1 MMTQVAPGVDAI
13 TLRPDDDNSPHTYW
27 VRGAD
32 GGVLID
38 AGHGEDD
45 VSRHAIE
52 EIGRLRGGGPA
63 PHTLLIT
70 DRFDEHC
77 GGFPALRSAFPGMT
91 VHAGAG
97 DADAIEE
104 TAGAAL
110 DGRLVG
116 GETFAAAGDPPR
128 TVRAIATTGHTGG
141 SMCYLLEPDEVLFS
155 GDCVLAQGSTAVHLD
170 LGGDMGAYVRALH
183 TLADVRAGLLLS
195 FHGPPVTDPAAKL
208 AELIAHREARD
219 ESILECLREGVT
231 DLDAMR
237 ERLYGDAGLDEWRWG
252 AAREQ
257 IRGHLIK
264 LAAERRVVA
273 VDAAETYRLA

>member
-1 MMTQVAPGVDAI
+1 MPEIAPGVDAI

-45 VSRHAIE
+45 VSQRVIE
-52 EIGRLRGGGPA
+52 EIEMLRGDGPV
-63 PHTLLIT
+63 PHTMLIT

-77 GGFPALRSAFPGMT
+77 GGFPALRAAFPGMT

-110 DGRLVG
+110 DGRLGG
-116 GETFAAAGDPPR
+116 GETFVAAGDPSR
-128 TVRAIATTGHTGG
+128 TVRGIATTGHTGG
-141 SMCYLLEPDEVLFS
+141 SMCYSLEPDGVLFS
-155 GDCVLAQGSTAVHLD
+155 GDCVLSQGSTAVHLD
-170 LGGDMGAYVRALH
+170 LGGDMGAYVAALR
-183 TLADVRAGLLLS
+183 TLAGLDARLLLS

-208 AELIAHREARD
+208 AELIAHRDARD

-237 ERLYGDAGLDEWRWG
+237 ERLYGEAGLDEWRWG

-264 LAAERRVVA
+264 LAAEGRVVPG
-273 VDAAETYRLA
+273 DAGETYRLA

>member
-1 MMTQVAPGVDAI
+1 MTELAPGVDAI
-13 TLRPDDDNSPHTYW
+13 TLRPDDESSPHTYW

-45 VSRHAIE
+45 VPQRVIE
-52 EIGRLRGGGPA
+52 EINGLRGDGPA

-77 GGFPALRSAFPGMT
+77 GGFPALRAAFPGLA

-97 DADAIEE
+97 DAEAIEE

-110 DGRLVG
+110 DGRLGG
-116 GETFAAAGDPPR
+116 GETFAAADDPPR

-141 SMCYLLEPDEVLFS
+141 SMCYLLEPDGVLFS

-183 TLADVRAGLLLS
+183 ILAGLDARLLIS
-195 FHGPPVTDPAAKL
+195 FHGGPVTDPTAKL

-219 ESILECLREGVT
+219 ESILACLREGVT

-237 ERLYGDAGLDEWRWG
+237 ERLYGEAGLDEWRWG

-264 LAAERRVVA
+264 LTAEGRVA
-273 VDAAETYRLA
+273 VDAGETYRLA

>member
-1 MMTQVAPGVDAI
+1 MTEVAPGVDAI
-13 TLRPDDDNSPHTYW
+13 TLRPDDDNSPQVYW
-27 VRGAD
+27 VRGTD

-45 VSRHAIE
+45 VSRRVVE
-52 EIGRLRGGGPA
+52 EIDRLRGDGPA

-91 VHAGAG
+91 VHAGSG
-97 DADAIEE
+97 DADAIAE
-104 TAGAAL
+104 TSGAGV
-110 DGRLVG
+110 DGLLEG
-116 GETFAAAGDPPR
+116 GETFAAAGDPAR

-141 SMCYLLEPDEVLFS
+141 SMCYLLEPDRVLFS
-155 GDCVLAQGSTAVHLD
+155 GDCVLSRGSTAVHLD
-170 LGGDMGAYVRALH
+170 LDGDMGAYVRSLH
-183 TLADVRAGLLLS
+183 TLAGLDAALLLS
-195 FHGPPVTDPAAKL
+195 FHGEPVTDPAAKL

-219 ESILECLREGVT
+219 ESILECLRDGVT

-237 ERLYGDAGLDEWRWG
+237 DRLYGEADLDEWRWG

-264 LAAERRVVA
+264 LTSEGRVVE
-273 VDAAETYRLA
+273 AEAGASYRLA

>member
-1 MMTQVAPGVDAI
+1 MTEVAPGVDAI

-45 VSRHAIE
+45 VSRRVIE
-52 EIGRLRGGGPA
+52 EIETLRGDGPA

-77 GGFPALRSAFPGMT
+77 GGFPALRAAFPGMT

-104 TAGAAL
+104 TAEAAL
-110 DGRLVG
+110 DGRLGG
-116 GETFAAAGDPPR
+116 GETFLAAGDPDR

-141 SMCYLLEPDEVLFS
+141 SMCYLLEPDGVLFS

-170 LGGDMGAYVRALH
+170 LGGDMGAYVAALR
-183 TLADVRAGLLLS
+183 TLAGLDAGLLLS

-237 ERLYGDAGLDEWRWG
+237 ERLYGEAGLDEWRWG

-264 LAAERRVVA
+264 LTAERRVVA
-273 VDAAETYRLA
+273 VDAGETYRLA

>member
-1 MMTQVAPGVDAI
+1 MTEVANGVNAI
-13 TLRPDDDNSPHTYW
+13 TLRPDDDNSPHVYW
-27 VRGAD
+27 VRGTD

-38 AGHGEDD
+38 AGHGEDE
-45 VSRHAIE
+45 VSQRVTD
-52 EIGRLRGGGPA
+52 EIGRLRGDGPA

-91 VHAGAG
+91 VHAGTG

-104 TAGAAL
+104 TAGAAV
-110 DGRLVG
+110 DGRLGG
-116 GETFAAAGDPPR
+116 GETFAVDGDPPR
-128 TVRAIATTGHTGG
+128 TVRAVATTGHTSG
-141 SMCYLLEPDEVLFS
+141 SMCYLLEPDGVLFS
-155 GDCVLAQGSTAVHLD
+155 GDCVLATGSTAVHLD
-170 LGGDMGAYVRALH
+170 LGGDMAAYVRSLHALAG
-183 TLADVRAGLLLS
+183 LDAGLLLS
-195 FHGPPVTDPAAKL
+195 FHGAPVTDPAAKL

-219 ESILECLREGVT
+219 ESIVACLREGVT

-237 ERLYGDAGLDEWRWG
+237 DRLYGEAGLDEWRWD

-264 LAAERRVVA
+264 LAGESRVVEVEA
-273 VDAAETYRLA
+273 GEVYRLP

>member
-1 MMTQVAPGVDAI
+1 MTEVAPGVDAI
-13 TLRPDDDNSPHTYW
+13 TLRPDDDHSPHVYW
-27 VRGAD
+27 VRGTD

-45 VSRHAIE
+45 VSQRAAD
-52 EIGRLRGGGPA
+52 EIDSLRGDGPA

-77 GGFPALRSAFPGMT
+77 GGFPALRDAFPGMA
-91 VHAGAG
+91 VHAGTG
-97 DADAIEE
+97 DAAAIEQA
-104 TAGAAL
+104 AGAAV

-116 GETFAAAGDPPR
+116 SETFAAAGDPAR
-128 TVRAIATTGHTGG
+128 TVRAVATTGHTGG
-141 SMCYLLEPDEVLFS
+141 SMCYLLEPDRVLFS
-155 GDCVLAQGSTAVHLD
+155 GDCVLSTGSTAVHLD
-170 LGGDMGAYVRALH
+170 LGGDMASYVRSLH
-183 TLADVRAGLLLS
+183 TLAGLDARLLLS
-195 FHGPPVTDPAAKL
+195 FHGAPVTDPAARL

-219 ESILECLREGVT
+219 ASILECLRDGVT

-237 ERLYGDAGLDEWRWG
+237 ERLYGDAGLDEWRWN

-264 LAAERRVVA
+264 LAGERRVVEVEA
-273 VDAAETYRLA
+273 GEVYRLP